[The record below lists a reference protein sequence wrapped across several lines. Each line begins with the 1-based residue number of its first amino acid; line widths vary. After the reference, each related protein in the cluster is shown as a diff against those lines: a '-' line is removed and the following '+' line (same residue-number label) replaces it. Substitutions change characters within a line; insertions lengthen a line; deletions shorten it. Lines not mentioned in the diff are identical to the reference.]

1 MTIDTLAYV
10 KSLEAA
16 GVERRAAEAHAEALN
31 EVLTENLLPDLA
43 TKDDIKAEFAAFRAE
58 LNARFDEIDDRFA
71 AIDARFGQLEGDM
84 NVRFGKL
91 EGDMNARFA
100 GLEGRL
106 SNLPTTIQLIFMQ
119 ATLIV
124 AIFVAAYGLLKLA
137 GHAG

>member
-1 MTIDTLAYV
+1 MAIDTLAYV

-16 GVERRAAEAHAEALN
+16 GVERRAAEAHAEALTHH
-31 EVLTENLLPDLA
+31 VFPDLA

-58 LNARFDEIDDRFA
+58 LKEEFAAFRTEMNDRFA
-71 AIDARFGQLEGDM
+71 EVAKI
-84 NVRFGKL
+84 

-100 GLEGRL
+100 GIEGRL
-106 SNLPTTIQLIFMQ
+106 ANLPTATHLLFMQ
-119 ATLIV
+119 AGLIL